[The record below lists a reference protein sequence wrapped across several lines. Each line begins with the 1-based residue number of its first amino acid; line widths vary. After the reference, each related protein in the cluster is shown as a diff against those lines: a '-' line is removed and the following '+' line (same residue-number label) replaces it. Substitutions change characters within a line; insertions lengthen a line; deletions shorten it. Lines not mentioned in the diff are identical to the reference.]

1 MSSATALSYYNLAKT
16 LESQHQWERAI
27 EHYQQALRLAPDYI
41 EAYGSLGNLWQ
52 QQNQLE
58 AALTCYQQIL
68 RIAPTSAP
76 AYGNMGNI
84 YATKQQWELAATCY
98 RRVLQL
104 WPEEV
109 NTYHRLGEV
118 LWAQQQWP
126 AVIDCYQQLLRLQPQ
141 VVINYVK
148 LSEAYL
154 ILGNSTAAVACY
166 QPALQW
172 QPPVAALHFQYALL
186 LLKLG
191 RFQEGWEEYEWRLQS
206 TAIDYHL
213 PRPPWTGSPLA
224 GRRLLVHW
232 EQGLGDTIQFV
243 RYLSLIQGGQVI
255 LAGQPVLANLLR
267 GVTGIDELIVNE
279 SDHLPNVEYE
289 VWISLLSLPRM
300 FTTSLANIPATV
312 PYLQPDPHQQEKWRA
327 RLKQFNPSRFK
338 IGLVWAGSPTHE
350 NDSNRSCPLSLLTP
364 LAHLAQITWFSL
376 QKGPAVSQL
385 PPPGLILNCLHDE
398 LIDFSDTAAVIAEL
412 DLVISVDTAVA
423 HLAGA
428 MGQPVWVL
436 LPFISDW
443 RWLINRADSPW
454 YPTMKLFRQSRAGD
468 WQGVLTRVKEELER
482 TFLLVLKSG

>member
-1 MSSATALSYYNLAKT
+1 MSSATALSYYTLAQT
-16 LESQHQWERAI
+16 LEGQHQWERAI

-68 RIAPTSAP
+68 RICPTSAP

-104 WPEEV
+104 WPEDV
-109 NTYHRLGEV
+109 NTYHRLASV
-118 LWAQQQWP
+118 LQAQQQWST
-126 AVIDCYQQLLRLQPQ
+126 VIDCYQALLRLQPQ
-141 VVINYVK
+141 IVNNYVK

-154 ILGNSTAAVACY
+154 ILGHPIAAVACY

-172 QPPVAALHFQYALL
+172 QPPSAALHFQYALL

-191 RFQEGWEEYEWRLQS
+191 RFQEGWAEYEWRLQS
-206 TAIDYHL
+206 AAIDYRL
-213 PRPPWTGSPLA
+213 PRPPWDGSPLA

-232 EQGLGDTIQFV
+232 EQGWGDTIQFV

-255 LAGQPVLANLLR
+255 LASQPELANLLR
-267 GVTGIDELIVNE
+267 GVAGVDELIVNE

-289 VWISLLSLPRM
+289 VWISLLSLPRI
-300 FTTSLANIPATV
+300 FTTSLADIPVPV
-312 PYLQPDPHQQEKWRA
+312 PYLYPAPHQQEKWRA
-327 RLKQFNPSRFK
+327 RLKQFNPSTFK

-350 NDSNRSCPLSLLTP
+350 NDSNRSCPLSRWAP
-364 LAHLAQITWFSL
+364 LAHLAQPITWFSL
-376 QKGPAVSQL
+376 QKGPAVSQ
-385 PPPGLILNCLHDE
+385 PAPPGLSLQFLHDE

-428 MGQPVWVL
+428 MGKPVWVL
-436 LPFISDW
+436 LPFINDW

-454 YPTMKLFRQSRAGD
+454 YPTMKLFRQPRAGD
-468 WQGVLTRVKEELER
+468 WQSVLAKVKEELAGTWFR
-482 TFLLVLKSG
+482 QY